1 MPSSART
8 ERTCEPLAE
17 AVLGR
22 HVATCTI
29 SGRGRSSAKLYNE
42 PRPAN
47 HHASRAQRFQAV
59 ASVAYRGVSE
69 MGLPPIAWPRL
80 LPGRLT
86 ETTLFASNAKRQLLE
101 AARVGR
107 SVLTFGASSAR
118 RVCRRR
124 EGEKKS
130 KRSRPHVHPAL
141 PVRAAVPCPFHAQL
155 LHTCFCISVVLTQ
168 LQALAHDTKPQSV
181 HVTRAGM
188 ATTIPHPPRTA
199 RTSSADDTC

>member
-1 MPSSART
+1 MLVYQPTNPSSAMPSSART

-118 RVCRRR
+118 RVCGRTE
-124 EGEKKS
+124 EGKNQS
-130 KRSRPHVHPAL
+130 GVAPTYTL
-141 PVRAAVPCPFHAQL
+141 PCPFAPPYL
-155 LHTCFCISVVLTQ
+155 
-168 LQALAHDTKPQSV
+168 ALSTLSCC
-181 HVTRAGM
+181 TRAF
-188 ATTIPHPPRTA
+188 A
-199 RTSSADDTC
+199 SASY